1 MEIKVCN
8 DRNKPYSFVSYSHY
22 DSGKVYPIL
31 KELQANGYRIWYDQH
46 IESGSEWSDSISEW
60 LTDENCIKFIV
71 FISKYSIESDNVQD
85 EVHIA
90 RKHNKSC
97 SVIYLEDVRLSGGLE
112 LKLDRWQSI
121 KWYGESENILF
132 KKILK
137 GIPVETIELS
147 DYINEEPN
155 EFHKKY
161 RILNVIGIGGSSTVY
176 KAQAITTGAIV
187 TVKVFNEELNNKD
200 GFLNRTLIHEM
211 NALAKINCPFVP
223 KLIDFGQDLFE
234 DNMKGYLVESYID
247 GITLA
252 DLRCALTENEVI
264 NITLKIANILKYLG
278 KVDLLGLVHTDIK
291 PANIMIDRFN
301 EVYLIDFGGCVA
313 DGTVVKWGTTTF
325 ASPEQLTGCLV
336 SARSDIYSLG
346 VTMKY
351 LLIKEDLSRW
361 GVSFKKIMNI
371 KDWKS
376 FFCEM
381 DPILALIIDK
391 MTDEREDKR
400 FSTIDELIQVL
411 EKIRKKDEKC
421 LESIIL
427 RNKKYRNTNE
437 DDFQMPIS
445 AVLQLSVSVMAGEL
459 PDDMVDGDMISA
471 PIIGLSE
478 YEDIIDKEP
487 TVSFA
492 GYEDVIDKEPTL
504 PFLEYEDIIDREP
517 TVPLPDSILNAPMES
532 IEELEKRQ

>member
-1 MEIKVCN
+1 M
-8 DRNKPYSFVSYSHY
+8 
-22 DSGKVYPIL
+22 
-31 KELQANGYRIWYDQH
+31 
-46 IESGSEWSDSISEW
+46 
-60 LTDENCIKFIV
+60 
-71 FISKYSIESDNVQD
+71 
-85 EVHIA
+85 
-90 RKHNKSC
+90 
-97 SVIYLEDVRLSGGLE
+97 
-112 LKLDRWQSI
+112 
-121 KWYGESENILF
+121 
-132 KKILK
+132 
-137 GIPVETIELS
+137 
-147 DYINEEPN
+147 
-155 EFHKKY
+155 
-161 RILNVIGIGGSSTVY
+161 
-176 KAQAITTGAIV
+176 
-187 TVKVFNEELNNKD
+187 
-200 GFLNRTLIHEM
+200 
-211 NALAKINCPFVP
+211 
-223 KLIDFGQDLFE
+223 
-234 DNMKGYLVESYID
+234 
-247 GITLA
+247 
-252 DLRCALTENEVI
+252 I

-532 IEELEKRQ
+532 IEELEKR

>member
-1 MEIKVCN
+1 
-8 DRNKPYSFVSYSHY
+8 
-22 DSGKVYPIL
+22 
-31 KELQANGYRIWYDQH
+31 
-46 IESGSEWSDSISEW
+46 
-60 LTDENCIKFIV
+60 
-71 FISKYSIESDNVQD
+71 
-85 EVHIA
+85 
-90 RKHNKSC
+90 
-97 SVIYLEDVRLSGGLE
+97 
-112 LKLDRWQSI
+112 
-121 KWYGESENILF
+121 
-132 KKILK
+132 
-137 GIPVETIELS
+137 
-147 DYINEEPN
+147 
-155 EFHKKY
+155 
-161 RILNVIGIGGSSTVY
+161 
-176 KAQAITTGAIV
+176 
-187 TVKVFNEELNNKD
+187 
-200 GFLNRTLIHEM
+200 M

-313 DGTVVKWGTTTF
+313 NGTVVKWGTTTF

-351 LLIKEDLSRW
+351 LLIKEELSRR
-361 GVSFKKIMNI
+361 GISFKNIMNI
-371 KDWKS
+371 EDWKW

-400 FSTIDELIQVL
+400 FSTIDELIEVL

-437 DDFQMPIS
+437 DDFQMPMS
-445 AVLQLSVSVMAGEL
+445 AVFA
-459 PDDMVDGDMISA
+459 
-471 PIIGLSE
+471 
-478 YEDIIDKEP
+478 
-487 TVSFA
+487 TVSQCNGWRTA
-492 GYEDVIDKEPTL
+492 RRHD
-504 PFLEYEDIIDREP
+504 
-517 TVPLPDSILNAPMES
+517 
-532 IEELEKRQ
+532 